1 MNASILRIPL
11 LPHDYNLWS
20 LSQSLA
26 NSWADDLADMGQGQS
41 CYTGHTSSLSGE
53 YLYQVW
59 NGSLQWKES
68 YCMVQCP
75 IFWQSHEQ
83 IVKSWADDIEDISQG
98 QVIIHETPWLVVYNC
113 TKYDKDPSN
122 RRKTRMSRRKCHHLK
137 SPQSLTVSS
146 ASRSCIVVVF
156 YIRASYWLPSLSF
169 HDNRASH
176 SWDTIW
182 PWKFKVKGTPVSAA
196 SRWLISL
203 VFHIRP
209 SNRLPSLSFHDN
221 RASHSWDTICPWKFK
236 VKGQGQRYPSQC
248 RVQLTHSFT

>member
-1 MNASILRIPL
+1 
-11 LPHDYNLWS
+11 
-20 LSQSLA
+20 
-26 NSWADDLADMGQGQS
+26 MGQGQS

-83 IVKSWADDIEDISQG
+83 IAKSWADDIED
-98 QVIIHETPWLVVYNC
+98 
-113 TKYDKDPSN
+113 KDPSN
-122 RRKTRMSRRKCHHLK
+122 GRKTRMSRRKCHHLK
-137 SPQSLTVSS
+137 SPRSLTVSS

-169 HDNRASH
+169 HDNRVSH

-182 PWKFKVKGTPVSAA
+182 PWKFKVKGKGQMYPSQRSVLLTHFLSVSHQAILSTPVPFVPRHSG
-196 SRWLISL
+196 
-203 VFHIRP
+203 
-209 SNRLPSLSFHDN
+209 LPFPRYNL
-221 RASHSWDTICPWKFK
+221 TLKI
-236 VKGQGQRYPSQC
+236 QGQRYPSQC
-248 RVQLTHSFT
+248 SIQMTHFLSVSHQAIQSTPVPFVPWQ